1 MEEFCILKIHANFK
15 GKMNCGLINDMRN
28 LMNVTGAL
36 ENFKICA
43 LIDVFA
49 QDVLQRSYVS

>member
-1 MEEFCILKIHANFK
+1 
-15 GKMNCGLINDMRN
+15 
-28 LMNVTGAL
+28 MNVTGAL